1 MSSITCILAMQEHSL
16 MNHALV
22 TALLSS
28 IPEHS
33 VVTTTANS
41 LEALIAEIS
50 ELNPDVVLLG
60 EATPLA
66 AKDTLAHLLM
76 CFPEL
81 RVIVVSED
89 TNWLH
94 VFHKK
99 DLLLTRQ
106 SDLLDIVYL
115 RGLGANLGGTAA

>member
-1 MSSITCILAMQEHSL
+1 MLAIQEKTL
-16 MNHALV
+16 MNQALV
-22 TALLSS
+22 TALLTS
-28 IPEHS
+28 IPEPS
-33 VVTTTANS
+33 VVTSTAES
-41 LEALIAEIS
+41 VEALVTEIS
-50 ELNPDVVLLG
+50 ELKPDVVLLG

-81 RVIVVSED
+81 HVIVVSED

-99 DLLLTRQ
+99 DLLLTHQ
-106 SDLLDIVYL
+106 SDLLDIVYG
-115 RGLGANLGGTAA
+115 RGLDANLSGSAI

>member
-1 MSSITCILAMQEHSL
+1 MGITCILAVRQNLL
-16 MNHALV
+16 MNQAL
-22 TALLSS
+22 TSALLSS
-28 IPEHS
+28 IPDHRVITS
-33 VVTTTANS
+33 KAND
-41 LEALIAEIS
+41 LEELITEIS
-50 ELNPDVVLLG
+50 ELKPDVVLLG

-76 CFPEL
+76 CLPEL

-99 DLLLTRQ
+99 DLLLKRQ
-106 SDLLDIVYL
+106 SDLLEIVYL
-115 RGLGANLGGTAA
+115 RGLGANPGVSAA

>member
-1 MSSITCILAMQEHSL
+1 MGVTCILAIQQYSL

-22 TALLSS
+22 SALRSS
-28 IPEHS
+28 FPAHEM
-33 VVTTTANS
+33 VTTNASDLES
-41 LEALIAEIS
+41 LITEIS
-50 ELNPDVVLLG
+50 HLKPVVVLLG
-60 EATPLA
+60 ESMPLA

-99 DLLLTRQ
+99 DMLLTRQ
-106 SDLLDIVYL
+106 SDLLDIV
-115 RGLGANLGGTAA
+115 NFQ

>member
-1 MSSITCILAMQEHSL
+1 MTCILAIQQNSL
-16 MNHALV
+16 MNHALAN
-22 TALLSS
+22 ALQSA
-28 IPEHS
+28 IPAHE
-33 VVTTTANS
+33 VVTTNANDLES
-41 LEALIAEIS
+41 LITEIAHIKP
-50 ELNPDVVLLG
+50 LAVLLG
-60 EATPLA
+60 ESMPLA

-99 DLLLTRQ
+99 DVLLTRQ
-106 SDLLDIVYL
+106 SDLLDIVYFQ
-115 RGLGANLGGTAA
+115 

>member
-1 MSSITCILAMQEHSL
+1 MGVTCVLAMQEYSL
-16 MNHALV
+16 MNQALI

-28 IPEHS
+28 IPEQK
-33 VVTTTANS
+33 VVTSTANS
-41 LEALIAEIS
+41 LEMLITEIS

-60 EATPLA
+60 EAMPLA
-66 AKDTLAHLLM
+66 AKDTLARLLM

-106 SDLLDIVYL
+106 SDLLDIVYW
-115 RGLGANLGGTAA
+115 RGLGANFGGTTA

>member
-1 MSSITCILAMQEHSL
+1 MGMTCILAVQQYSL
-16 MNHALV
+16 MNQALIN
-22 TALLSS
+22 ALLSS
-28 IPEHS
+28 VVEHKVLTS
-33 VVTTTANS
+33 TANS
-41 LEALIAEIS
+41 LEALITEIS
-50 ELNPDVVLLG
+50 ELKPDVILLG
-60 EATPLA
+60 EAMPLA

-99 DLLLTRQ
+99 DMLLTRQ
-106 SDLLDIVYL
+106 SDLFDIVYF
-115 RGLGANLGGTAA
+115 RETGPSPGSCPA

>member
-1 MSSITCILAMQEHSL
+1 MGITCILAIQEHSL
-16 MNHALV
+16 MNQALV
-22 TALLSS
+22 TALLTA
-28 IPEHS
+28 IPERN
-33 VVTTTANS
+33 VVTSTAS
-41 LEALIAEIS
+41 SVEALVAEIS
-50 ELNPDVVLLG
+50 ELNPDVVFLG

-81 RVIVVSED
+81 HVIVVSED

-99 DLLLTRQ
+99 DLLVTRQ
-106 SDLLDIVYL
+106 SDLLDIVYSS
-115 RGLGANLGGTAA
+115 GPSANLGSSTV

>member
-1 MSSITCILAMQEHSL
+1 MGITCILAMQKHSL
-16 MNHALV
+16 MNQALITTLL
-22 TALLSS
+22 TAL
-28 IPEHS
+28 PENN
-33 VVTTTANS
+33 VVTSSASDVEN
-41 LEALIAEIS
+41 LVAEIAELKPS
-50 ELNPDVVLLG
+50 VVLLG

-66 AKDTLAHLLM
+66 AKDTLSHLLM

-81 RVIVVSED
+81 SVIVVSED

-106 SDLLDIVYL
+106 SDLLDIVYSQVQ
-115 RGLGANLGGTAA
+115 GANLGSSAA

>member
-1 MSSITCILAMQEHSL
+1 MGITCVLAMQQHSL
-16 MNHALV
+16 MNQALIN
-22 TALLSS
+22 ALLSS
-28 IPEHS
+28 IPEHKVITS
-33 VVTTTANS
+33 TANS
-41 LEALIAEIS
+41 LEALITEIS
-50 ELNPDVVLLG
+50 ELKPDVVLLG
-60 EATPLA
+60 ESMPLA

-106 SDLLDIVYL
+106 SDLLDIVYC
-115 RGLGANLGGTAA
+115 RGFGTSPGSSTA

>member
-1 MSSITCILAMQEHSL
+1 
-16 MNHALV
+16 MNQALV
-22 TALLSS
+22 TALLTA
-28 IPEHS
+28 IPERN
-33 VVTTTANS
+33 VVTSTAS
-41 LEALIAEIS
+41 SVEALVAEIS
-50 ELNPDVVLLG
+50 ELNPDVVFLG

-81 RVIVVSED
+81 HVIVVSED

-99 DLLLTRQ
+99 DLLVTRQ
-106 SDLLDIVYL
+106 SDLLDIVYSS
-115 RGLGANLGGTAA
+115 GPSANLGSSTV